1 MYPLFSNTKG
11 LEGTGLHGLATKS
24 DFSDLKH
31 ACRLAKKKKIR
42 EKFMVSLPE
51 AAF

>member
-1 MYPLFSNTKG
+1 MYPQFSNTEG

-31 ACRLAKKKKIR
+31 ACRLAKKKIR
-42 EKFMVSLPE
+42 EKFMVLLPE